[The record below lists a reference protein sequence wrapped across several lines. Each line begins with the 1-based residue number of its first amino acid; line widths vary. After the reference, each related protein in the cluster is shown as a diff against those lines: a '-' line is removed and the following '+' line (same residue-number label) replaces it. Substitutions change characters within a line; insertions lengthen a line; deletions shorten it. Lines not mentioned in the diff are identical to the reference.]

1 MKGICKVRINVIQ
14 KLIKMIR
21 NNLTLENLDTSKVKS
36 LSNVWLFV
44 TLWTVAYQAP
54 PSMGFSR
61 QEYWSGLPF
70 PSPGDLHWSGLPFPS
85 PGDLPDPGIKPGFPT
100 LEADPLTSESPGK
113 PDTSKQRN
121 NKYNSE
127 NVLRWWKNT
136 IQVFQQTGT
145 NTNHKCV
152 RVFRVINANCCLTSK
167 YEAMVRY
174 EII

>member
-14 KLIKMIR
+14 KLIKIR
-21 NNLTLENLDTSKVKS
+21 TNLALENLDTSKVKS
-36 LSNVWLFV
+36 LSNVWLFA

-61 QEYWSGLPF
+61 QDYWSGLPF
-70 PSPGDLHWSGLPFPS
+70 PSPGDLLN
-85 PGDLPDPGIKPGFPT
+85 PGIKPGSPA
-100 LEADPLTSESPGK
+100 LEADALTTEPPGK

-127 NVLRWWKNT
+127 NVLLWWKNT

-152 RVFRVINANCCLTSK
+152 RVFRAINAYCCLTSK
-167 YEAMVRY
+167 YEAMVKY

>member
-1 MKGICKVRINVIQ
+1 MDQPIPPPATARASQSQ
-14 KLIKMIR
+14 KAR
-21 NNLTLENLDTSKVKS
+21 GNLSPRDAQLWATKLWAGSQS
-36 LSNVWLFV
+36 L
-44 TLWTVAYQAP
+44 TKQD
-54 PSMGFSR
+54 
-61 QEYWSGLPF
+61 YWSGLPF

-85 PGDLPDPGIKPGFPT
+85 PGDLLNPGIKPGSPA
-100 LEADPLTSESPGK
+100 LEADALTTEPPGK

-152 RVFRVINANCCLTSK
+152 RVFRAINANSALPLNMK
-167 YEAMVRY
+167 LW
-174 EII
+174 

>member
-36 LSNVWLFV
+36 LSNVWLFA

-100 LEADPLTSESPGK
+100 LEADPLTSEPPGK

-127 NVLRWWKNT
+127 NVLCWWKNT
-136 IQVFQQTGT
+136 IQVFQQTGI
-145 NTNHKCV
+145 NNNHKCV